1 MFVRDMF
8 TMFFDI
14 KKQNGL
20 FLYVNLCLLQ
30 NPRLSYIAYNHLTY
44 NNADSVKEHPRKNE

>member
-44 NNADSVKEHPRKNE
+44 NNADSVEEHPRKNE